1 MSFYDESHQELCG
14 LKLEHK
20 IKKLTENM
28 AELIRSFKY
37 SEGPD
42 LYFYQKTISLHRQE
56 PLLELFDDETDRYIE
71 LIYATLASWGM
82 NSRGAKTKYFD
93 EFKSSILANKERFMS
108 LSSLMLDDLSA
119 NEFEKA
125 KRLCGMIYSNLH
137 VMKSSA
143 KLISNSKTMHFIL
156 PDLVMPMDGQNTL
169 NFFFRNTS
177 ESKNKFLEILEC
189 SYQVA
194 KKVDLRKFL
203 DNKWNLSITK
213 VIDNAIISYMSS

>member
-1 MSFYDESHQELCG
+1 
-14 LKLEHK
+14 
-20 IKKLTENM
+20 M

-37 SEGPD
+37 GEGPD
-42 LYFYQKTISLHRQE
+42 LYFYQKTISLRRQKS
-56 PLLELFDDETDRYIE
+56 LVKLFDDETDRYIK

-82 NSRGAKTKYFD
+82 NSRGAKMKYFD
-93 EFKSSILANKERFMS
+93 EFKSSILANKERFLD
-108 LSSLMLDDLSA
+108 LSSLVLDDLSEK
-119 NEFEKA
+119 EFEKA
-125 KRLCGMIYSNLH
+125 KRHCGTIYSNLH
-137 VMKSSA
+137 VMKSGG

-169 NFFFRNTS
+169 NFFFGNTS

-194 KKVDLRKFL
+194 KKADLRKFL

-213 VIDNAIISYMSS
+213 VIDNAIISYMSPPL